1 LTTRTV
7 ALTLEPYPLRKQE
20 SNLNRKPIQRRDFIT
35 TSGLAAAALAGL
47 GRPSGLKAQAAAPT
61 TGNLW
66 PGRVAEVYNA
76 AAVDASGSL
85 RPDPVR
91 EMVDRAVLELTGA
104 KSVAEAWAK
113 LLPGIGPD
121 DAVGIK
127 INVINPKLP
136 THPEVVAAVVA
147 GLKAIGVKENN
158 ILIWDRVG
166 NGALGSFPKS
176 GYTLNDGPAG
186 ARCLGTD
193 HEKVGWDS
201 QVKARVPSVSLE
213 FPVSRLASEMV
224 KYTINVPVLKDHG
237 TPGITYA
244 LKNYYGAIPLAD
256 APLLA
261 KAKIP
266 RMHTGNGNPQIAELY
281 NNPVFRDKTRLHL
294 GDALIISHLNGPG
307 GPPTAAAYTIHA
319 STDPVA
325 MDALGLEIIDQKR
338 KASGLEPAAKRAGF
352 IEAAAKLLLGQAD
365 RSQMDL
371 RQVKLG

>member
-1 LTTRTV
+1 M
-7 ALTLEPYPLRKQE
+7 
-20 SNLNRKPIQRRDFIT
+20 NRKPIPRRDFIAA
-35 TSGLAAAALAGL
+35 SGLAAAALAGL
-47 GRPSGLKAQAAAPT
+47 GRPARLQAQAALT

-66 PGRVAEVYNA
+66 PGRVAEIYNRG
-76 AAVDASGSL
+76 AVDSSGSL
-85 RPDPVR
+85 QPDRVR
-91 EMVDRAVLELTGA
+91 EMVDRALLELTGQ
-104 KSVAEAWAK
+104 KSVAEAWAQI
-113 LLPGIGPD
+113 LPGLGPE

-127 INVINPKLP
+127 VNVINPKLP

-158 ILIWDRVG
+158 ILIWDRAS

-176 GYTLNDGPAG
+176 GYTINEGPAG
-186 ARCLGTD
+186 VRCLGTD
-193 HEKVGWDS
+193 HEKVGWNS
-201 QVKARVPSVSLE
+201 EIKARVPSVNQE
-213 FPVSRLASEMV
+213 FPVSRLAAEMV

-237 TPGITYA
+237 TPGITYT
-244 LKNYYGAIPLAD
+244 LKNYYGCIPLAD

-294 GDALIISHLNGPG
+294 GDALLISHLSGPG
-307 GPPTAAAYTIHA
+307 GPPTGAAYTIHA

-325 MDALGLEIIDQKR
+325 LDALGLEIIDQKR
-338 KASGLEPAAKRAGF
+338 KDSGLEPAAKRAGY
-352 IEAAAKLLLGQAD
+352 IAAAAKLGLGRAE

>member
-1 LTTRTV
+1 MH
-7 ALTLEPYPLRKQE
+7 
-20 SNLNRKPIQRRDFIT
+20 RKPIQRRDFLAT
-35 TSGLAAAALAGL
+35 TGLAAVTLAGL
-47 GRPSGLKAQAAAPT
+47 GKPGFLKAQEPSKNL
-61 TGNLW
+61 GNLW

-76 AAVDASGSL
+76 AAVDSSGSL

-104 KSVAEAWAK
+104 KSVAEAWAQ
-113 LLPGIGPD
+113 LLPGLGSH

-127 INVINPKLP
+127 VNVINPKLP

-158 ILIWDRVG
+158 ILIWDRVS
-166 NGALGSFPKS
+166 NGTLGSFPKS
-176 GYTLNDGPAG
+176 GYTLNAGPAG
-186 ARCLGTD
+186 VRCLGTD
-193 HEKVGWDS
+193 HEKVGWNS
-201 QVKARVPSVSLE
+201 GVKVRVPSINQE
-213 FPVSRLASEMV
+213 FPASRLAAEMV

-244 LKNYYGAIPLAD
+244 LKNYYGCIPLLD
-256 APLLA
+256 APNLA
-261 KAKIP
+261 KIRVP
-266 RMHTGNGNPQIAELY
+266 LMHTHHVNTQIAELY

-352 IEAAAKLLLGQAD
+352 ISAAAKLGLGQAD
-365 RSQMDL
+365 RSKMDL